1 MVSNYIH
8 DLLNYFYSNGHV
20 VYGLQTLEPKPTR
33 PSSVNTIEFDYPST
47 LNLFF
52 PFSEL
57 VWSEP
62 SIKGRK
68 LK

>member
-20 VYGLQTLEPKPTR
+20 VYGLQALETKPTSL
-33 PSSVNTIEFDYPST
+33 SSIHTIEL
-47 LNLFF
+47 LNLIF
-52 PFSEL
+52 PLGEL
-57 VWSEP
+57 VWPEP